1 MPTVML
7 LAEWYTRT
15 GMYFVG
21 NELVSGVLYLR
32 GFPFDWGWRRGVL
45 QMAAINSDKSEKWVQ
60 G

>member
-32 GFPFDWGWRRGVL
+32 GFPFDWGWRREVL